1 MSDYK
6 TGGVPTPDYDSDD
19 INYIDQ
25 KTEITEDLFVYVDVF
40 AQSFNSEKTAFLAE
54 LTTTQTNSGNVNA
67 FLRNFDTVRFN
78 LRDGWDNTTGK
89 FTAPVDGLYKF
100 NIDMTF
106 QNGDATQ
113 SGNTG
118 GDDSIGVYWR
128 VENNS
133 KYYNRVHSGS
143 VRDFHSINPRFHSG
157 SGIQCN
163 FSFNTIEQLDKGA
176 TVGWYQTDWDD
187 TNVQLHYASITGN
200 LLS

>member
-1 MSDYK
+1 MSGYK
-6 TGGVPTPDYDSDD
+6 TGGVPSPDYDKDD
-19 INYIDQ
+19 VTIFND
-25 KTEITEDLFVYVDVF
+25 ITEFTNDVFVYGDVY

-54 LTTTQTNSGNVNA
+54 LTNTQTNSGNQDA

-78 LRDGWDNTTGK
+78 LGDGWDNTNGK
-89 FTAPVDGLYKF
+89 FIAPVDGLYKF

-106 QNGDATQ
+106 QNGDAV
-113 SGNTG
+113 SGSSVG
-118 GDDSIGVYWR
+118 IDDSIGVYWR

-157 SGIQCN
+157 SGIECN

-187 TNVQLHYASITGN
+187 ANVQLHYASITGY
-200 LLS
+200 LI